1 MERVQ
6 TIILILRDVVGVVV
20 NRERAV
26 LDSVRV
32 TSDDRA
38 EERAIGLAVVEVL
51 LGVIVANQDIL
62 LLAVAIGDQD
72 GGQTRAIGDQ
82 LRGDILRLDSVGLE
96 VIVIGAARGWC
107 RGRGGGRR
115 GSGECKGREPVEGSR
130 EVRLE
135 VHPDTEQSSD
145 GKEQGAKNK
154 DQLRRN
160 SRRARE

>member
-6 TIILILRDVVGVVV
+6 TIILILRDVVGGVV

-26 LDSVRV
+26 LDPVRV

-82 LRGDILRLDSVGLE
+82 LRGDVLRLDGVGLE
-96 VIVIGAARGWC
+96 VIVIGAARGWR
-107 RGRGGGRR
+107 RGRG
-115 GSGECKGREPVEGSR
+115 
-130 EVRLE
+130 
-135 VHPDTEQSSD
+135 
-145 GKEQGAKNK
+145 
-154 DQLRRN
+154 
-160 SRRARE
+160 